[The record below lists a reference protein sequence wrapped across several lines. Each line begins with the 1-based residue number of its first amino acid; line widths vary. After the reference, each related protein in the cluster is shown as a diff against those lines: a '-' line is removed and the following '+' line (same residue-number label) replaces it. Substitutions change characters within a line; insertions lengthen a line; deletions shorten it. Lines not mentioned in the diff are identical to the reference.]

1 MTTNIQVSAERA
13 RNYHFLS
20 AAIEIDDAGQRIT
33 VTATKSAGT
42 LIYAFNRSLRLMRVT
57 REDGAVVQS
66 VKGIGFLRGLVRRE
80 LADRELPTGV
90 SAVAGGAAV
99 AGGTAASGD
108 NAVTGASEPGPS
120 ATPSS
125 GSTLQL
131 PAIHTPRRL
140 RGELKG
146 AFSILDRATT
156 EDERV
161 AARLLIERI
170 KAEIAARHTAASPAL
185 IAVDRQHDRM
195 IRNVGRNMHDAASL
209 SAERGAQDDHST
221 RKQRHR
227 LVRGKLRKFYMEID
241 ERFPDPP
248 AGAVEVTE
256 ELLKQI
262 ATAVRETV
270 APMVGAWV
278 MAKGDVAVVAHR
290 MKINRA
296 ALRSIL
302 RMYAVNIAEM
312 LGVGSLSVSQCRIT
326 LVR

>member
-33 VTATKSAGT
+33 VTATKTAGT

-90 SAVAGGAAV
+90 SAVAGG
-99 AGGTAASGD
+99 TADYTAIATS
-108 NAVTGASEPGPS
+108 ASEPGPS

>member
-33 VTATKSAGT
+33 VTATKAAGT

-90 SAVAGGAAV
+90 SAVAGSAAV
-99 AGGTAASGD
+99 AGGNAAAGYATS
-108 NAVTGASEPGPS
+108 ASEPGPL

-185 IAVDRQHDRM
+185 IAVDKQHDRM

-248 AGAVEVTE
+248 ASAVEVTE

-278 MAKGDVAVVAHR
+278 VVKGDVAVVAHR

-302 RMYAVNIAEM
+302 RTYAVNIAEM